1 MCIMD
6 LYLQTCQFSTENILN
21 AYINTTTSKYTNGDQ
36 IFKTESNISFL
47 LKEKKEPIEM
57 SKTYMQ

>member
-1 MCIMD
+1 MD